1 MTQNNETIELILE
14 NLQRELYNFN
24 KDIKQVLVYKRDLI
38 SLLDIITEIRESWSG
53 SWIGYHA
60 DLYYKNFEQPPV
72 NERFDS
78 EWGLRDRY
86 QPYWVE
92 KTYADVIRA
101 IEKKYQG
108 TSLNK
113 IETSLN
119 KIQKEDVHTSVCS
132 DLSFIRTFDKFDKEI
147 EILEEIE
154 NIKWKF
160 SEGDIIRRLRPTI
173 YGTRDSFAMSQ
184 GLRVPPHIQY
194 ESKILRLLSFI
205 KSLENFVK
213 LTNRLIKQI
222 RTRILFKAETNF
234 TNSSSINQSPSNVE
248 NKKGNIKL
256 ILTLIGLCFT
266 SIIALNVVKGYFK
279 GYDSIFFGITIL
291 LLIFIVILGSY
302 CLYLHLSK

>member
-1 MTQNNETIELILE
+1 MAQNNEKIEFLD
-14 NLQRELYNFN
+14 NLQKELDNFN
-24 KDIKQVLVYKRDLI
+24 KNIKKALSYKKDLNA
-38 SLLDIITEIRESWSG
+38 LLDIINQIQESWSG

-60 DLYYKNFEQPPV
+60 DLYYKNFERPPI

-78 EWGLRDRY
+78 EWGLQHRS
-86 QPYWVE
+86 QPNWEE

-101 IEKKYQG
+101 IEKKYHG

-119 KIQKEDVHTSVCS
+119 KIQKEDLHTSVCS

-160 SEGDIIRRLRPTI
+160 SQGDIIRGLRPTH
-173 YGTRDSFAMSQ
+173 YATRDSLALSQ
-184 GLRVPPHIQY
+184 GVKVPPHIQY
-194 ESKILRLLSFI
+194 EAKILSLLSLI
-205 KSLENFVK
+205 KSIENFIK
-213 LTNRLIKQI
+213 LTNRLIRQI
-222 RTRILFKAETNF
+222 RTRIFFKPETNL
-234 TNSSSINQSPSNVE
+234 TNSSSINHSPSNVE
-248 NKKGNIKL
+248 NKKGTIKW
-256 ILTLIGLCFT
+256 LIGLLIP
-266 SIIALNVVKGYFK
+266 SIIALNIVKGYFK

-291 LLIFIVILGSY
+291 LLIFIGILGSY